1 MSDTNYVVKIS
12 TALSNKPLFVRITD
26 TGMSLDRIFVEAI
39 GTLRNSGKPLEA
51 QQLEQL
57 FKEHQIFNNGK
68 VVQKGDLF
76 KDLEQKAQTVGNQSI
91 QVAELDLVS
100 SHHGGVDYQKLYF
113 HKLFSEFRQTREEIA
128 NNKQKL
134 SEIGVMRD
142 IIALQNKFLQELET
156 TIMTPESLEPIQTV
170 GRIG

>member
-128 NNKQKL
+128 NNKQNH
-134 SEIGVMRD
+134 SETVVMRD
-142 IIALQNKFLQELET
+142 IIHLQNEFLQALET
-156 TIMTPESLEPIQTV
+156 AIMNPESLEPIQTV